1 MASWQVQVSQGCE
14 QPQENVTQAL
24 PLLSS
29 SLPQL
34 SSLWQPF
41 KGFNIYL
48 EPAQAGQEPAQ
59 RPRLGTGRNKQ
70 LAAGAHLPR
79 SCPGLRHSASSC
91 ALDILSLPQGH
102 DAAGPRWS
110 PAPVQ
115 GLQEGL
121 WLKGGGSGLARRRPS
136 CREAPIMLRKRKEPH
151 PDSRTLL
158 QQTHWSHWRLFLPLM
173 AGSQVFKKQG

>member
-1 MASWQVQVSQGCE
+1 MVFQVASWQVQVSQGCE

-34 SSLWQPF
+34 PSLWQPF

-102 DAAGPRWS
+102 DAAGAPLVPS
-110 PAPVQ
+110 PCAGAPGGTVAEGR
-115 GLQEGL
+115 GLRARPQEAEL
-121 WLKGGGSGLARRRPS
+121 QRSPHNATEEKGAPS
-136 CREAPIMLRKRKEPH
+136 
-151 PDSRTLL
+151 
-158 QQTHWSHWRLFLPLM
+158 
-173 AGSQVFKKQG
+173 